1 MSSFF
6 GNFKRP
12 RAELKLID
20 KFIQI
25 YEESRKLYKSK
36 NYTKALSGFKI
47 GLEILK
53 DIYDIYPKVVVLYLI
68 IKSKFKLNDYRDFE
82 LYIDKLDEYIVDLIK
97 YKKDIFIKYKS
108 KIFLYR
114 LIFDFSLDN
123 IEKSVNIVIQMIKY
137 LKESN
142 LLSLEE
148 KVYFFWIYLKGFIK
162 ISGSIKT
169 RKFVYFKEQYD
180 SMLVEEIKDKR
191 KFDEGIIIKQ
201 KKISRNFIKDYKS
214 YMNSKMGQNI
224 YENLDKKFYYF
235 KYGVIDNKIMFFL
248 NRNMELYLSTGNKD
262 KLIEKF
268 NNYLLVTKIDLK
280 EKFNMSMNDLIQE
293 QKRRLLGFHTI
304 YSNIVG
310 AFNHI
315 FRSHFTEKEI
325 TFKQLSHSKSM
336 EVIYGKKEIK
346 EIEQKL
352 IKHIR
357 QIKPININSKKEKL
371 MKLNS
376 LTYKEINFP
385 YNFKMEI
392 SIPQNIMNESQTIIK
407 KPINKKVINNNKFG
421 KFTFPKIKNKTVF
434 NNNFFKKSKNE
445 ENKNIIPNIPNF
457 TTKRL
462 KKSVSNSLMDFSQTK
477 ISEILIKDR
486 NKRKKELLSEKLIFR
501 NINYFLITQL
511 IEIFQNI
518 FQAQEKNI
526 KNDKNFTDKYLKLF
540 PRKNDLFN
548 CNILN
553 SIKEYNTTSIK
564 GTNSIK
570 GNQDK
575 YFFYEDFLLIKNFY
589 LFGICDG
596 HGKLG
601 EEISTAVSYLFPSF
615 INYIL
620 IEDNLNKRKQDINDM
635 IINLFKLEESPK
647 DIKEM
652 FILRYIFDKFK
663 IDYNYFP
670 FISGN
675 IKSLFHLLYES
686 CYYIQKEL
694 VQRYHYDIEY
704 SGTTLCSAFLLGKI
718 LYISN
723 IGDSRIILGN
733 YNPNLNKW
741 TCKQLSLDHIPTSP
755 NENKRILSNNGKV
768 KKLRNEMGE
777 EIGPYRV
784 FEKDKDSMLPG
795 LSMSRSI
802 GDSMAKKLGV
812 IFEPEL
818 LKYELNI
825 NDKIIIVGSDGFW
838 IYINNEEAINLA
850 GKYYED
856 GIKTEEASAKL
867 VEIAKE
873 KWIEENKKNPTLF
886 TFNRFKQNNND
897 TKKNKKNVF
906 IEPSADFQNYEQQK
920 EKKYRYDDITCMIIY
935 LEIK

>member
-1 MSSFF
+1 M
-6 GNFKRP
+6 
-12 RAELKLID
+12 
-20 KFIQI
+20 
-25 YEESRKLYKSK
+25 
-36 NYTKALSGFKI
+36 
-47 GLEILK
+47 
-53 DIYDIYPKVVVLYLI
+53 
-68 IKSKFKLNDYRDFE
+68 
-82 LYIDKLDEYIVDLIK
+82 
-97 YKKDIFIKYKS
+97 
-108 KIFLYR
+108 
-114 LIFDFSLDN
+114 
-123 IEKSVNIVIQMIKY
+123 
-137 LKESN
+137 
-142 LLSLEE
+142 
-148 KVYFFWIYLKGFIK
+148 
-162 ISGSIKT
+162 
-169 RKFVYFKEQYD
+169 
-180 SMLVEEIKDKR
+180 
-191 KFDEGIIIKQ
+191 
-201 KKISRNFIKDYKS
+201 
-214 YMNSKMGQNI
+214 
-224 YENLDKKFYYF
+224 
-235 KYGVIDNKIMFFL
+235 
-248 NRNMELYLSTGNKD
+248 
-262 KLIEKF
+262 
-268 NNYLLVTKIDLK
+268 
-280 EKFNMSMNDLIQE
+280 
-293 QKRRLLGFHTI
+293 
-304 YSNIVG
+304 
-310 AFNHI
+310 
-315 FRSHFTEKEI
+315 
-325 TFKQLSHSKSM
+325 
-336 EVIYGKKEIK
+336 
-346 EIEQKL
+346 
-352 IKHIR
+352 
-357 QIKPININSKKEKL
+357 
-371 MKLNS
+371 
-376 LTYKEINFP
+376 
-385 YNFKMEI
+385 
-392 SIPQNIMNESQTIIK
+392 
-407 KPINKKVINNNKFG
+407 
-421 KFTFPKIKNKTVF
+421 
-434 NNNFFKKSKNE
+434 
-445 ENKNIIPNIPNF
+445 
-457 TTKRL
+457 
-462 KKSVSNSLMDFSQTK
+462 
-477 ISEILIKDR
+477 
-486 NKRKKELLSEKLIFR
+486 
-501 NINYFLITQL
+501 
-511 IEIFQNI
+511 
-518 FQAQEKNI
+518 
-526 KNDKNFTDKYLKLF
+526 
-540 PRKNDLFN
+540 
-548 CNILN
+548 LN

-601 EEISTAVSYLFPSF
+601 EEISSAVSFLFPSF

-755 NENKRILSNNGKV
+755 NENKRILSDNGKV

-784 FEKDKDSMLPG
+784 FEKDKDSILPG

-802 GDSMAKKLGV
+802 GDSMAKKIGV

-838 IYINNEEAINLA
+838 IYINNEEAISLA

-873 KWIEENKKNPTLF
+873 KWMEENKKNPALF
-886 TFNRFKQNNND
+886 
-897 TKKNKKNVF
+897 
-906 IEPSADFQNYEQQK
+906 
-920 EKKYRYDDITCMIIY
+920 
-935 LEIK
+935 

>member
-1 MSSFF
+1 MSNFF

-20 KFIQI
+20 KFILI
-25 YEESRKLYKSK
+25 YEESRKEYKSK
-36 NYTKALSGFKI
+36 HYIKALSGFKI

-68 IKSKFKLNDYRDFE
+68 IKSKFKLNDYKDFE
-82 LYIDKLDEYIVDLIK
+82 FYIDKLDNYIIDLIK
-97 YKKDIFIKYKS
+97 YKKDIYIKYKS
-108 KIFLYR
+108 KIFLYH

-123 IEKSVNIVIQMIKY
+123 IDKSVNIVIQMIKY

-142 LLSLEE
+142 ILSLEE
-148 KVYFFWIYLKGFIK
+148 KIYFFWIYLKGFIK

-169 RKFVYFKEQYD
+169 RKFLYFKEQYD
-180 SMLVEEIKDKR
+180 SMLVEEIEDKR
-191 KFDEGIIIKQ
+191 KYDEGIIIKQ

-235 KYGVIDNKIMFFL
+235 KYGLIDNKIMFFL
-248 NRNMELYLSTGNKD
+248 NRNMELYISTGNKD

-280 EKFNMSMNDLIQE
+280 EKFNMSMIDLIQE
-293 QKRRLLGFHTI
+293 QKRRILGFNTI
-304 YSNIVG
+304 YANIVG

-315 FRSHFTEKEI
+315 FKNYFTEKEI

-352 IKHIR
+352 IKQIR
-357 QIKPININSKKEKL
+357 QIQPININSKKEKL

-376 LTYKEINFP
+376 LSYKEINFP

-392 SIPQNIMNESQTIIK
+392 SIPQNIMNDSQIIIK
-407 KPINKKVINNNKFG
+407 KPIYKKIINNNKLG
-421 KFTFPKIKNKTVF
+421 KFTFSKVKSKTIF
-434 NNNFFKKSKNE
+434 NNNIFSRCQKE
-445 ENKNIIPNIPNF
+445 ENKNFIPKII
-457 TTKRL
+457 TKRL
-462 KKSVSNSLMDFSQTK
+462 KKSASNSLINFTKKK
-477 ISEILIKDR
+477 ISEIININKDK
-486 NKRKKELLSEKLIFR
+486 NKRKKELFSEKLIFR

-518 FQAQEKNI
+518 FKAQEKNI
-526 KNDKNFTDKYLKLF
+526 KNDKNFSDKILKLF

-548 CNILN
+548 CNIPN
-553 SIKEYNTTSIK
+553 SIKEYSASSIK
-564 GTNSIK
+564 GTNSLK

-601 EEISTAVSYLFPSF
+601 EEISSAVSFLFPSF

-620 IEDNLNKRKQDINDM
+620 IEDILNKRKQDINDM
-635 IINLFKLEESPK
+635 IISLFKLEESPK
-647 DIKEM
+647 EIKEI

-686 CYYIQKEL
+686 CFYIQKEL
-694 VQRYHYDIEY
+694 VQRYHYDIDY

-723 IGDSRIILGN
+723 IGDSRVILGN

-741 TCKQLSLDHIPTSP
+741 TSKQLSLDHVPTSP

-768 KKLRNEMGE
+768 KKLRNEVGE
-777 EIGPYRV
+777 EISPFRV
-784 FEKDKDSMLPG
+784 FEKDNNNMLPG
-795 LSMSRSI
+795 ISMSRSI

-812 IFEPEL
+812 VFEPEL
-818 LKYELNI
+818 FKYELNI

-838 IYINNEEAINLA
+838 IYINNDEAINLA
-850 GKYYED
+850 GKFYED
-856 GIKTEEASAKL
+856 GIKTEEASVKL

-886 TFNRFKQNNND
+886 TFNRFKNNHTD
-897 TKKNKKNVF
+897 IKKNKKNSF
-906 IEPSADFQNYEQQK
+906 IESGADFQNYEQQK

-935 LEIK
+935 LDIK